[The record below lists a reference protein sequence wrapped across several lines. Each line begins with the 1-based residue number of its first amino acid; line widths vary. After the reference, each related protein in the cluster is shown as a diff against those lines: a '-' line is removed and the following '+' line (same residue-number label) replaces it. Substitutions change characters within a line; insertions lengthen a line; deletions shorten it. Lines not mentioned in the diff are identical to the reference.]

1 MGWRQSWRKRS
12 GGGGWSGA
20 AFCFSA
26 TGKGQPDNGLKPA
39 KLIGW
44 LACGGKC
51 KKCDS
56 FAGNEGGVG
65 SEAKRQGS
73 RKHPGFLDGADRWCD
88 GGGFLLSGEREG
100 SNVESF

>member
-20 AFCFSA
+20 AFCFSGL
-26 TGKGQPDNGLKPA
+26 GKGQPDNGLKPA

-44 LACGGKC
+44 LACEGKY

-56 FAGNEGGVG
+56 FAGNEGGSAERGKKTGEPEAPGVPGWCGQVVRRRWIFAERGVG
-65 SEAKRQGS
+65 
-73 RKHPGFLDGADRWCD
+73 
-88 GGGFLLSGEREG
+88 RE
-100 SNVESF
+100 